1 MFRSSRC
8 SGTFPLDGDVS
19 SGLISCSGSQLMAR
33 VRQMLLLPN
42 TNCQEPG
49 PHHSLVA
56 STGTGSAFKK
66 RGKKGWEGVSWK
78 DSTLLREHV
87 L

>member
-8 SGTFPLDGDVS
+8 SGTFPPDGDVS
-19 SGLISCSGSQLMAR
+19 LGLISCSSSQLMAW

-42 TNCQEPG
+42 TDCQEPG
-49 PHHSLVA
+49 RHRSLVA
-56 STGTGSAFKK
+56 STGTGGAFKK

-78 DSTLLREHV
+78 DSPLLREHA